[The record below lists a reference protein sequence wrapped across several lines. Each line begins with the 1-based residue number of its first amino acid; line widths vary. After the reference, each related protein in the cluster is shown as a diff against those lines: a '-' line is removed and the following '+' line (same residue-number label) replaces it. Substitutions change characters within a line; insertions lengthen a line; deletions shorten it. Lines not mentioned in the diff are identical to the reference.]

1 MPGSCCAKPITRTIK
16 VADFE
21 AGLIG
26 LDQAILNVY
35 IAGVKGDEEIKNE
48 LLKWVRDFGNYVTP
62 SREED
67 YKRALLREYKT
78 YVEQPGRESKK
89 DDQRSPKR

>member
-1 MPGSCCAKPITRTIK
+1 MPGSCCAKPITRTIR

-35 IAGVKGDEEIKNE
+35 IAGVTSDEEIKKG
-48 LLKWVRDFGNYVTP
+48 LLKWVKDFGNYVTP

-67 YKRALLREYKT
+67 YKRALLREYKA
-78 YVEQPGRESKK
+78 YAEQSERESQKG
-89 DDQRSPKR
+89 DQRSPKR

>member
-1 MPGSCCAKPITRTIK
+1 VPGSCCAKPITRKIR

-35 IAGVKGDEEIKNE
+35 TAGVTSDEEIKKD
-48 LLKWVRDFGNYVTP
+48 LLTWVRDFGNYVTP
-62 SREED
+62 SREQD
-67 YKRALLREYKT
+67 YKHALLREYKA
-78 YVEQPGRESKK
+78 YVEQSKK
-89 DDQRSPKR
+89 DDQRSPKH